1 MSLGISNISVVRLC
15 FETKPTVTAVTREY
29 FDSLNSNSSRI
40 AASIVKTNITPQAS
54 GTRFV
59 ILDLPGEHGTSC
71 WKVKGDGFGGLELVS
86 SSEEVQGILDR
97 ELPVFRSK
105 LGYFERWKSTR
116 YWLYA
121 LDHRVLSDIVDT
133 SIFGCLDCVLGC
145 YVLNC
150 QSTLD
155 GCGPRYIL

>member
-1 MSLGISNISVVRLC
+1 MIIGGLNIAILNLSVVRLG
-15 FETKPTVTAVTREY
+15 FEKAATATAHHDTHEY

-40 AASIVKTNITPQAS
+40 ATSIVKTSITPQVS
-54 GTRFV
+54 GTRFI

-71 WKVKGDGFGGLELVS
+71 WKVTGNGFGGLELVS

-116 YWLYA
+116 Y
-121 LDHRVLSDIVDT
+121 
-133 SIFGCLDCVLGC
+133 
-145 YVLNC
+145 
-150 QSTLD
+150 
-155 GCGPRYIL
+155 